1 MKEDDIIRAVKLADE
16 IRNFNDCY
24 VECRL
29 SGNVDGMVTP
39 EALLSFLTENP
50 HMQEIAGRV
59 NKLKA
64 L

>member
-1 MKEDDIIRAVKLADE
+1 MKEDEIIKALKLADE

-24 VECRL
+24 NDCRL
-29 SGNVDGMVTP
+29 SSSVDGVVTP
-39 EALLSFLTENP
+39 ENVLSFLTENP
-50 HMQEIAGRV
+50 HMQEIAERI